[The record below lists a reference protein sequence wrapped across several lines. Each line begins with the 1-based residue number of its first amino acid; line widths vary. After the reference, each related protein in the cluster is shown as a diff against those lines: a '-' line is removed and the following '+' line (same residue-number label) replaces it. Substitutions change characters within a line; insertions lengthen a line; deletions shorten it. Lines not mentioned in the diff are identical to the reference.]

1 VHVVHLLSSARL
13 GGTEASVTEI
23 VGSFRE
29 AYPHWSF
36 SAILPQEG
44 PIAER
49 LARLGSRVQVLRFP
63 ARLARLGEA
72 GRRPS
77 AWGRTGLALEALRVI
92 PAALAYRRWLARA
105 LAALPEPPGVV
116 HAHGFK
122 MLVLAAGAAPRGA
135 AVVWHFHDYVSPRPL
150 SAVLI
155 RRLAGRCHAGV
166 ANSESVAD
174 DVRRVCGP
182 ALRVETIPNA
192 VDLTRFS
199 PHGPRIDLD
208 ALGGAQAAPPRT
220 IRAGLLGTFGR
231 WKGHRV
237 FLKAL
242 ARLPKDLGVRG
253 YIIGGA
259 EYQTRDSQ
267 ESEASLRQEAAALG
281 LGEAVV
287 FTGPVEDAAGALRSL
302 DIVVHASTEPEPF
315 GMVIAEAMACG
326 RAVIVSRAGGAAE
339 LFVDGV
345 DALGHTPGDVS
356 ELAGRIGQLAADV
369 SLRTRLGLAARQ
381 TAERRF
387 DRARLARQLAP
398 VYQGRRV

>member
-1 VHVVHLLSSARL
+1 MHVVHLLSSAGL
-13 GGTEASVTEI
+13 GGTEASVVEI
-23 VGSFRE
+23 VGSFGE

-49 LARLGSRVQVLRFP
+49 LARLGARVQVLAFP

-72 GRRPS
+72 GWGAS
-77 AWGRTGLALEALRVI
+77 TWGRAGLALGALRAI
-92 PAALAYRRWLARA
+92 PAVLAYRHRLARA
-105 LAALPEPPGVV
+105 LAALPEPAGVV

-122 MLVLAAGAAPRGA
+122 MLVLAAAAAPRGA
-135 AVVWHFHDYVSPRPL
+135 TLVWHFHDYVSPRPL
-150 SAVLI
+150 SAFLI
-155 RRLAGRCHAGV
+155 RRLARRCRVGV
-166 ANSESVAD
+166 ANSKSVEA
-174 DVRRVCGP
+174 DVRRVCGS
-182 ALRVETIPNA
+182 ALRIETVPNA

-208 ALGGAQAAPPRT
+208 ALGGAPSAPPGT

-237 FLKAL
+237 FLQAL
-242 ARLPKDLGVRG
+242 AELPQDLRVRG

-267 ESEASLRQEAAALG
+267 ESDASLRRAAHALG
-281 LGEAVV
+281 LDDSVV
-287 FTGPVEDAAGALRSL
+287 FTGPVAEPASALRSL

-326 RAVIVSRAGGAAE
+326 RAVVAGRAGGAAE

-345 DALGHTPGDVS
+345 DALGHTPGDAS
-356 ELAGRIGQLAADV
+356 DLAGRIAQLAGDV

-381 TAERRF
+381 TVERRF